1 MTKTWTSV
9 RILGAGTT
17 LALLAACN
25 QQAPA
30 GNDAAAADAPGAF
43 DWPASL
49 KVVGDGYPGPGAPC
63 RRIGETAATVDF
75 LDDSAALVGCPTP
88 EEAAKLGGT
97 VLTAIDGVTLVSV
110 PNDRAAM
117 PGEGDGQGDAKV
129 AGTNY
134 NATAK
139 ISCAGYKGA
148 AAGACDAGVIRN
160 GGDGVTVEV
169 ALPDGTKRAI
179 FFNSDGS
186 FLSFST
192 AEADGTAAMAISA
205 KKKGDVTV
213 AKLGTETYEIPDVF
227 VTGG

>member
-1 MTKTWTSV
+1 VDGQGTFEWPTS
-9 RILGAGTT
+9 L
-17 LALLAACN
+17 N
-25 QQAPA
+25 
-30 GNDAAAADAPGAF
+30 
-43 DWPASL
+43 
-49 KVVGDGYPGPGAPC
+49 VVGDGYPGPGAPC
-63 RRIGETAATVDF
+63 RRIGESPATVDF

-117 PGEGDGQGDAKV
+117 PGEGDSQGDAKV
-129 AGTNY
+129 AGTDY
-134 NATAK
+134 NATAR

-148 AAGACDAGVIRN
+148 AAGMCDAGVIRN
-160 GGDGVTVEV
+160 RGEGATVEV

-179 FFNSDGS
+179 FFNADGS

-205 KKKGDVTV
+205 KKQGDVTI